1 MYGREAICAHLL
13 EDVPFSD
20 DEDDESNEVC
30 LIDSQTDW
38 MESLM
43 DTRTES
49 RTQAHENS
57 ATSNY
62 SKRYFKLVLL
72 SSSFNH
78 SSHAHF

>member
-1 MYGREAICAHLL
+1 MNLVALFQDVFAARTAACNLFGHSTPAS

-30 LIDSQTDW
+30 SIDSQTDW

-49 RTQAHENS
+49 RTQAHENIRS
-57 ATSNY
+57 
-62 SKRYFKLVLL
+62 L
-72 SSSFNH
+72 FNR
-78 SSHAHF
+78 